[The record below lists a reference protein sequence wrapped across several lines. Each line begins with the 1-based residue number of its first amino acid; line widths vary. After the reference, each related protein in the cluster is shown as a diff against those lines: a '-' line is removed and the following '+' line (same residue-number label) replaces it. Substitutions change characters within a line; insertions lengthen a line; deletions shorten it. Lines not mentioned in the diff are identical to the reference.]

1 MPNSEPVN
9 WHSRLKGEDPR
20 QVENKTPTD
29 LSTLRSWTF
38 MTSHAR
44 VLLALARDPNATV
57 AELAEAVE
65 ITERSAYRMLADLQR
80 EGYVRRR
87 KSGRQ
92 NSYEINPN
100 LPLLDPIVEN
110 GLVSDLLRLVDEE
123 EVEAH
128 LSWLLRSA

>member
-1 MPNSEPVN
+1 
-9 WHSRLKGEDPR
+9 
-20 QVENKTPTD
+20 VEKKTPTD

-57 AELAEAVE
+57 AGLAEAVE
-65 ITERSAYRMLADLQR
+65 ITERSAYRMLADLQG

-87 KSGRQ
+87 KSGRH
-92 NSYEINPN
+92 NSYEINPK
-100 LPLLDPIVEN
+100 LPLRDPTVRN
-110 GLVSDLLRLVDEE
+110 GLVSDLLRLVDDE

-128 LSWLLRSA
+128 RVGASAAPDPAPPRE

>member
-1 MPNSEPVN
+1 M
-9 WHSRLKGEDPR
+9 
-20 QVENKTPTD
+20 ENKAPID

-65 ITERSAYRMLADLQR
+65 ITERSAYRMLADLQK

-100 LPLLDPIVEN
+100 LPLLDPTVEN
-110 GLVSDLLRLVDEE
+110 GLVRDLLRLVDD

-128 LSWLLRSA
+128 LSLRLRSA